1 MDDRIAIIGME
12 AILGADEGLDAFDR
26 TVFDGIQHASLLSA
40 NRNEK
45 VRWGTKSR
53 CKEGYA
59 QLLHESSPP
68 SAESLLR
75 TAIDGAL
82 GNTLPNIAKN
92 QWNDMAL
99 IVVSEDDLSIFQSG
113 PKVFS
118 REDSALLALQRAQA
132 LLSKEE
138 VHAVV
143 IGSVHLQKHKKSTT
157 GAEQEGA
164 PPVAL
169 DNGLCIGDGAV
180 AMALKQLDRAKK
192 DEDRIYAIMDAIVV
206 DSNASP
212 SVLNR
217 KVGQTCKKAHDAAG
231 VAPRDISYIEVMG
244 ASLDEEDTAGIRGL
258 AQAYPGIKGELTCV
272 LGSLQPNIEHTSPT
286 ADLASL
292 VKVALCLY
300 HRYVPGTPGWTNP
313 KDATLWDKS
322 PFYVPTESRPWFA
335 DESNPKRI
343 AAVSSA
349 RMQEIAH
356 VIFSED
362 ASQEIRPT
370 GYLALVA
377 PYCFPLAGE
386 NQTDLAHQLHALEKA
401 IETNQSI
408 RRSAEDNLAAFQR
421 RTGGTYALM
430 VVGYTR
436 EELVEEIQFM
446 QKGIPSAF
454 ETGSEIKTPKGT
466 YFTANPLGRSGK
478 VAFVYPGVG
487 SAYVGLGQA
496 IFHLFPKIYEQLSQM
511 TTNMGELLKEKELY
525 PRSRERL
532 TFDQMWKM
540 ELGMRKDIMTISRSG
555 MAFFALYTMILRDIF
570 KVTPDCALGYS
581 MGEPGMLASLGV
593 WPDPL
598 QLSDRFSD
606 YPTFRERIHGRLD
619 AVRQYW
625 GLAANSNDEKIWD
638 SYTLQASAATVE
650 EAIGEEER
658 VFMTIINTPGEV
670 VIAGDPEAC
679 LRVIKKLDCKYYA
692 LSLNLAIHCDPVRL
706 EYDRLVDL
714 YTLPVNTSTGIKFY
728 SSSCYKPIPIR
739 SKAVGHST
747 AKAFCETV
755 DFPRLVNQAYEDGAR
770 LFIEMGSRKFCC
782 NLIEKILEGRDY
794 LAVPMNVKGTKDQTN
809 VVRVLAQLVSHRVPV
824 ELSPVF

>member
-1 MDDRIAIIGME
+1 MDGRIAIIGME
-12 AILGADEGLDAFDR
+12 AIFGADEGLDAFDR

-40 NRNEK
+40 HRNEK
-45 VRWGTKSR
+45 IRWGTKSR
-53 CKEGYA
+53 RKEGYA
-59 QLLHESSPP
+59 HLLDGSSPP

-82 GNTLPNIAKN
+82 VNTLSDITKD
-92 QWNDMAL
+92 QCNDMAL
-99 IVVSEDDLSIFQSG
+99 IVVSDGDLSVCPTE

-118 REDSALLALQRAQA
+118 KENSVLLALQRAQA

-143 IGSVHLQKHKKSTT
+143 IGSVHLREQKNSATV
-157 GAEQEGA
+157 AEQEGA
-164 PPVAL
+164 PSKVF
-169 DNGLCIGDGAV
+169 DSGLSIGDGAV
-180 AMALKQLDRAKK
+180 AMALKQLERAKQ
-192 DEDRIYAIMDAIVV
+192 DEDRIYAITDAIVI

-212 SVLNR
+212 SLSNR
-217 KVGQTCKKAHDAAG
+217 KANQTCKKAHDAAG
-231 VAPRDISYIEVMG
+231 VTPRDIAYIEVTG
-244 ASLDEEDTAGIRGL
+244 APLDEEDTAGIRGL
-258 AQAYPGIKGELTCV
+258 VRAYQGMTVKLTCA
-272 LGSLQPNIEHTSPT
+272 LGSLQPNIGHTSPT
-286 ADLASL
+286 SDLASL

-300 HRYVPGTPGWTNP
+300 HRYVPATAGWTSP

-349 RMQEIAH
+349 GLKEVAH
-356 VIFSED
+356 VILSED
-362 ASQEIRPT
+362 ASQEARPS

-386 NQTDLAHQLHALEKA
+386 NQTDLAHQLHALEKT
-401 IETNQSI
+401 IETNRSI
-408 RRSAEDNLAAFQR
+408 RRSAEDTLAAFQR
-421 RTGGTYALM
+421 RAEGTYALM

-436 EELVEEIQFM
+436 EELLEEIQFM

-511 TTNMGELLKEKELY
+511 TADMGELLKEKELY
-525 PRSRERL
+525 PRSRESL

-540 ELGMRKDIMTISRSG
+540 ELRMRKDIMTISRSG
-555 MAFFALYTMILRDIF
+555 MAFFALYTMILRDVF

-598 QLSDRFSD
+598 QLNDRFRN

-619 AVRQYW
+619 AVREYW
-625 GLAANSNDEKIWD
+625 GLAANNSNDEKIW
-638 SYTLQASAATVE
+638 E
-650 EAIGEEER
+650 
-658 VFMTIINTPGEV
+658 
-670 VIAGDPEAC
+670 
-679 LRVIKKLDCKYYA
+679 VIKKLDCKYYA
-692 LSLNLAIHCDPVRL
+692 LNLNLAIHCDPVRL

-714 YTLPVNTSTGIKFY
+714 YTLPVNSSPGIKFY

-739 SKAVGHST
+739 SKAVGHSI

-755 DFPRLVNQAYEDGAR
+755 DFPRLVNQAYKYGAR
-770 LFIEMGSRKFCC
+770 VFIEMGSRKFCC
-782 NLIEKILEGRDY
+782 NLIEKILEGKDY
-794 LAVPMNVKGTKDQTN
+794 LAVPMNIKGTKDQTS